1 MSTFLYSVTI
11 LPLELAYKY
20 LYIFLSE
27 LTGNYGTALI
37 GLSIV
42 SSILFIPLKHMAKA
56 MQARE
61 AALQKVMAPQ
71 LEAIKRESKGRERQD
86 RIRGLY
92 RRYAYNPLMAMRSSV
107 GILLQVPFLCAAYYM
122 IGSFE
127 PIRGLAW
134 GVIPDLG
141 RPDGLLYGINALPLV
156 MTACNLGA
164 LFSASGFTRRDKL
177 QGVAVAALF
186 LVLLYAAPSALL
198 VYWTGNNALMLVG
211 GVWQRLVPRKFAD
224 FARSLY
230 AQNRSFAIF
239 TEEGKKGLQ
248 ERFGFSS
255 LYRAVSVKGEASLYA
270 LAVLVAGLLVLVH
283 SPLALYFSEPDF
295 FKLPAWDIMEAML
308 PYLMLWLLLCAA
320 LRVVAPVPARP
331 GLTFLALLATLT
343 ALIYSTLLTGDY
355 GAMNTTLLEKAANLG
370 DSGYSL
376 IDCGVLLGLVVLL
389 AAVFYCRQGRK
400 LAAVLAAAA
409 LYLCGDAAFQVYTDN
424 KAYQMTVIGN
434 KEDPAVARSEFF
446 NLSKTEPNVLIFFLD
461 MFTGGHMDALFQ
473 EDPTLRKRLD
483 GFTWFPDTMS
493 PGFATSFSAPS
504 IFGGPGFAPDKM
516 NQRPDVTLNRKFT
529 EAFSVL
535 PRNFGAK
542 GFDTGVLHPLYA
554 LDAAVLERETGGK
567 KPRILD
573 KPDMAGIR
581 EEWARRIGLADA
593 GTHRDYFTDFLFS
606 VGLFKAVPHFL
617 KASVYRDGVW
627 LHNASRSVL
636 GADMTHV
643 LYESAVL
650 GLLPEMFRT
659 GASRPTFR
667 ILYSMLPH
675 LFWRLPKDSLIP
687 VEDPYPATP
696 QQQTRINGV
705 VPEHVYSELHA
716 MNMLA
721 DFFDWLRKQGAY
733 DNTMII
739 LVSDHC
745 EADSG
750 MLRSALRLPVE
761 GWHDRDQDD
770 PYDYPGRPHA
780 LLMVKPFGDNDPFRV
795 SADIMSSMDVPAI
808 ACRAIGGCPGIAEP
822 DTGPGRVREH
832 YFDTDWRQI
841 EVQGRTVYTPAK
853 IATVRGTMFRKEN
866 WTIPRP

>member
-1 MSTFLYSVTI
+1 MSSFLYSVTI

-27 LTGNYGTALI
+27 LTGNYGTALV

-42 SSILFIPLKHMAKA
+42 SSILFVPLKHMAKA

-71 LEAIKRESKGRERQD
+71 LEAIKRESRGRERQD
-86 RIRGLY
+86 RIRALY

-141 RPDGLLYGINALPLV
+141 SPDGLLHGVNALPLL

-164 LFSASGFTRRDKL
+164 LCSASGFTRRDKL

-198 VYWTGNNALMLVG
+198 VYWTGNNALMLAG
-211 GVWQRLVPRKFAD
+211 GVWHRLVPGKFAA
-224 FARSLY
+224 FACSLY
-230 AQNRSFAIF
+230 VQSRSFATF
-239 TEEGKKGLQ
+239 TEEGKKGLR

-255 LYRAVSVKGEASLYA
+255 LYHALSAKGEASLYV

-283 SPLALYFSEPDF
+283 SPLTLYFSEPDF

-320 LRVVAPVPARP
+320 LRVVSPVPVRP
-331 GLTFLALLATLT
+331 ALTFLALLSALT
-343 ALIYSTLLTGDY
+343 ALVYSTLLTGDY
-355 GAMNTTLLEKAANLG
+355 GAINTTLLEKAVNLG
-370 DSGYSL
+370 SSAYSL
-376 IDCGVLLGLVVLL
+376 LDCGVILGLALLL
-389 AAVFYCRQGRK
+389 AAVFHFRQGRK

-409 LYLCGDAAFQVYTDN
+409 LYLCGDAALQLYKDN
-424 KAYQMTVIGN
+424 RAYQMTVIG
-434 KEDPAVARSEFF
+434 KQTDLVAARSEFF

-461 MFTGGHMDALFQ
+461 MFTGGHMEELFR
-473 EDPTLRKRLD
+473 EDSTLRKRLD

-504 IFGGPGFAPDKM
+504 IFGGPDFAPDKM
-516 NQRPDVTLNRKFT
+516 NQRPDVTLNQKFT
-529 EAFSVL
+529 ESLAVL

-542 GFDTGVLHPLYA
+542 GFDTGVLHTLYPP
-554 LDAAVLERETGGK
+554 DAAVLERETGGK
-567 KPRILD
+567 TPRILD

-581 EEWARRIGLADA
+581 EEWAHRIGLPDA
-593 GTHRDYFTDFLFS
+593 GMHREYFTDFLFS

-627 LHNASRSVL
+627 LHDASRSVV
-636 GADMTHV
+636 GADMAHT

-650 GLLPEMFRT
+650 GLLPEMFRAD
-659 GASRPTFR
+659 ASRPTFR
-667 ILYSMLPH
+667 IMYSMLPH

-687 VEDPYPATP
+687 VEDPYPTTEK
-696 QQQTRINGV
+696 QQTRINGV
-705 VPEHVYSELHA
+705 VPEHLYSELHA
-716 MNMLA
+716 LNMLA

-745 EADSG
+745 EADSA
-750 MLRSALRLPVE
+750 MLRSGLELPVE

-780 LLMVKPFGDNDPFRV
+780 LLLVKPFRDNDPFRV
-795 SADIMSSMDVPAI
+795 SDDIMSSMDVPAI

-822 DTGPGRVREH
+822 DTGPDRVREH

-841 EVQGRTVYTPAK
+841 EVKGRTVYTPAK
-853 IATVRGTMFRKEN
+853 IATVRGSMFHKKN
-866 WTIPRP
+866 WTIPRQ